1 VAAVPEPS
9 AQFDARWWR
18 ADLFDSIGQSEVA
31 GAGPYYFNAQ
41 KPWFLWFCTRG
52 VLINEGSGTARFRLD
67 GSARVVAGESDLV
80 GAGRHIPIPP
90 RVGTDVFADAFPEYL
105 LRPGDVALFEW
116 GDGHNLGDWPDAH
129 ENAMPANPHGACFLV
144 VTVFDYLSSGV
155 IDHHHV
161 LLQATPIE
169 PVPGMQGQWQLP
181 SSPDRRVGVIAFPP
195 NRTYHTHH
203 KEDTYFAPAPWEP
216 VFKEWN
222 NKHSPPMA
230 D

>member
-1 VAAVPEPS
+1 MPGGGEPT
-9 AQFDARWWR
+9 
-18 ADLFDSIGQSEVA
+18 LFDSIGQSEVA

-116 GDGHNLGDWPDAH
+116 GTG
-129 ENAMPANPHGACFLV
+129 
-144 VTVFDYLSSGV
+144 TTSGTGRM
-155 IDHHHV
+155 
-161 LLQATPIE
+161 LMGTPCR
-169 PVPGMQGQWQLP
+169 PTL
-181 SSPDRRVGVIAFPP
+181 
-195 NRTYHTHH
+195 T
-203 KEDTYFAPAPWEP
+203 APAP
-216 VFKEWN
+216 
-222 NKHSPPMA
+222 SS
-230 D
+230 